1 MLNHSNK
8 QIIQGLAIMLALA
21 FIKEKTMGKRRVIL
35 SRDIE
40 NLERQEMNR
49 AKIRYHSNNFDNRN
63 WSLILAYV
71 LSFLFTTML
80 FIGGFIALLLT

>member
-1 MLNHSNK
+1 
-8 QIIQGLAIMLALA
+8 
-21 FIKEKTMGKRRVIL
+21 MGKRRVIL

-49 AKIRYHSNNFDNRN
+49 AKIRFYSNNFGTN

-71 LSFLFTTML
+71 LTFLFTTML

>member
-49 AKIRYHSNNFDNRN
+49 AKIRFYSNNFGNRN
-63 WSLILAYV
+63 WSA
-71 LSFLFTTML
+71 TML

>member
-1 MLNHSNK
+1 
-8 QIIQGLAIMLALA
+8 MLALY

>member
-8 QIIQGLAIMLALA
+8 QIIQGPAIMLALY

-40 NLERQEMNR
+40 NLEQQEMNR
-49 AKIRYHSNNFDNRN
+49 AKIRYYSNNFGTN

-71 LSFLFTTML
+71 LTFLFTTML

>member
-1 MLNHSNK
+1 
-8 QIIQGLAIMLALA
+8 MLALA

-40 NLERQEMNR
+40 NLERQEINR
-49 AKIRYHSNNFDNRN
+49 AKIRFYSNNFGNRN

-71 LSFLFTTML
+71 LSFLCATML
-80 FIGGFIALLLT
+80 FVGGFIALLLT

>member
-8 QIIQGLAIMLALA
+8 QIIQGPAIMLALY

-40 NLERQEMNR
+40 NLEQQEMNR

>member
-1 MLNHSNK
+1 
-8 QIIQGLAIMLALA
+8 MLALY

-40 NLERQEMNR
+40 NLEQQEMNR

>member
-1 MLNHSNK
+1 
-8 QIIQGLAIMLALA
+8 
-21 FIKEKTMGKRRVIL
+21 MGKRRVIL

-71 LSFLFTTML
+71 LSFLCATML
-80 FIGGFIALLLT
+80 FVVGFIALLLT

>member
-8 QIIQGLAIMLALA
+8 QIIQGPAIMLALY

>member
-1 MLNHSNK
+1 
-8 QIIQGLAIMLALA
+8 
-21 FIKEKTMGKRRVIL
+21 MGKRRVIL

-71 LSFLFTTML
+71 LSFLCATML

>member
-8 QIIQGLAIMLALA
+8 QIIQGPAIMLALY

-49 AKIRYHSNNFDNRN
+49 AKIRYHSNNFGRN

-71 LSFLFTTML
+71 LSFLCATML

>member
-1 MLNHSNK
+1 
-8 QIIQGLAIMLALA
+8 MLALA

-40 NLERQEMNR
+40 NLEQQEINR

-71 LSFLFTTML
+71 LSFLCATML
-80 FIGGFIALLLT
+80 FVVGFIALLIT